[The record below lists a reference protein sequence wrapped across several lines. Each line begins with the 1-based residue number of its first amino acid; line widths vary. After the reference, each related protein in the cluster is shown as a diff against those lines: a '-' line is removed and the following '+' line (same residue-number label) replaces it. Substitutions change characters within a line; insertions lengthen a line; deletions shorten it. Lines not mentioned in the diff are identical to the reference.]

1 MKRRAATTFD
11 AGRDDPADP
20 ASAASRHAFSCEEI
34 PMNRVIIPADDLHA
48 LRQLGCDRLAGEL
61 DRADVVPRADVRG
74 DVVTMHTRVRY
85 LDETAGERREV
96 TLVYPHESDVA
107 NGRVSVLAPVGS
119 ALLGLSEGQAIDW
132 EFPDGR
138 PRRLRVE
145 SVIRN

>member
-1 MKRRAATTFD
+1 
-11 AGRDDPADP
+11 
-20 ASAASRHAFSCEEI
+20 
-34 PMNRVIIPADDLHA
+34 MNRVIIPADDLHA